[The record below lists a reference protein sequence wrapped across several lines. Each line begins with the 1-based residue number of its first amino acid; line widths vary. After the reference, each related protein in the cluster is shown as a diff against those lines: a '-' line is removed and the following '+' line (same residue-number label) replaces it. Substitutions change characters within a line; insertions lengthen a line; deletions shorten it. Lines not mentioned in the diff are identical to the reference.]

1 MSHIT
6 ITRNNK
12 LWDEIKSAAK
22 EVAEDLNS
30 ESYAKTRIDSVF
42 SEKKKSVSLGD
53 ITGIFDR
60 NGDGRVN
67 LDELDDLQGTP
78 NACAAYNWEESHKK
92 ITADGK
98 VSYNW
103 DNGERDDQVEY
114 FCVHEPQKKFARL
127 ADLFH
132 ESGGEFLDYVSDVDS
147 FRLHERKTNKTDVF
161 SFPNNL
167 PLLLQNYEP
176 ILQRLKK

>member
-22 EVAEDLNS
+22 EVAEDLNGKA
-30 ESYAKTRIDSVF
+30 YARTRIDSIF
-42 SEKKKSVSLGD
+42 SEKKKSVDLED
-53 ITGIFDR
+53 VAGIFDR
-60 NGDGRVN
+60 NGDGRVSLN
-67 LDELDDLQGTP
+67 EFDDLQGTP
-78 NACAAYNWEESHKK
+78 NACAAYNWEELHKK

-98 VSYNW
+98 VSYDW
-103 DNGERDDQVEY
+103 DNGERDGQTEY
-114 FCVHEPQKKFARL
+114 FCVHQPQKKFARL

-132 ESGGEFLDYVSDVDS
+132 ESGGELLDYVSDVDS

-161 SFPNNL
+161 SFSNDL
-167 PLLLQNYEP
+167 PLLLQKYEP
-176 ILQRLKK
+176 ILQRFKK